1 MPRLGQDESQK
12 TFFYLL
18 KILFKGFCESSTMGN
33 GLSKEQEQSFKLIQ
47 QLFKTAECL
56 PNKGSLDLVI

>member
-18 KILFKGFCESSTMGN
+18 KILFKGFCESSTMRIE
-33 GLSKEQEQSFKLIQ
+33 LSKEQEQGFKLIQ
-47 QLFKTAECL
+47 QLFKAAEFL
-56 PNKGSLDLVI
+56 PSKGPLDLVI